1 MTRRPETDD
10 HAGCGAALDAAV
22 AWLRE
27 TPKAQRTAPAIPE
40 LRRRF
45 GLSPA
50 EACRALAEHHLGFA
64 RAT

>member
-1 MTRRPETDD
+1 MSHPETTD
-10 HAGCGAALDAAV
+10 HSTCGAALDAAV

-27 TPKAQRTAPAIPE
+27 TPKSQRPGPAIPE

-50 EACRALAEHHLGFA
+50 EACRALAEHHLGMA